1 MAKRSTAK
9 PSDEEGASIGA
20 LQKKVL
26 DTLDNQSSINI
37 QMNFWF
43 DEMMKHYEANYSIY
57 RLLRF
62 LRKYPG
68 GVEPSVIADR
78 LAILRQTVTNMVDDL
93 QKKKLVLRS
102 PHPVDR
108 RRIFVTLTEEGAALA
123 EKLTDEMTTVQ
134 NHVLLKFTKQE
145 METYLDIRKRII
157 EYTENEIKER
167 YFEESE

>member
-68 GVEPSVIADR
+68 RGGAFGHRGQVGHIAADGD
-78 LAILRQTVTNMVDDL
+78 Q
-93 QKKKLVLRS
+93 
-102 PHPVDR
+102 HGR
-108 RRIFVTLTEEGAALA
+108 RPA
-123 EKLTDEMTTVQ
+123 EKEAGPAFAASRGQAADLRDAHRGGGRPRGEADGR
-134 NHVLLKFTKQE
+134 NDHGAE
-145 METYLDIRKRII
+145 PR
-157 EYTENEIKER
+157 NC
-167 YFEESE
+167 